1 MNRVLR
7 LTYMLLINRVVVDN
21 RLGSKICETIN
32 YTLIIS
38 WQQKICLKD

>member
-21 RLGSKICETIN
+21 RLDSKICETMN
-32 YTLIIS
+32 YTLVGS
-38 WQQKICLKD
+38 KKCV